1 VKKSLFIY
9 LLLLFE
15 LIASSDLYGQAISI
29 NQIKS
34 GISYSINNNPSN
46 LILIGGLLGSGI
58 STKYDDKIQEVY
70 QGKILGKSA
79 AKLGDYWGIA
89 GQFIIL
95 SRLKLGSDDFNYAT
109 SAIIANGL
117 CTYGL
122 KFITGRI
129 RPDGANRRSFPS
141 GHTSSSFLAATI
153 ADDLYGSKIGVP
165 AYLLAGLTGLSRIH
179 DNKHY
184 LSDVIFGASLGIAL
198 GKGFGNDAQKKTL
211 QKIDDGG
218 IKIRINN
225 LKENPR
231 IHFYW
236 SF

>member
-1 VKKSLFIY
+1 MKKSLFIY

-34 GISYSINNNPSN
+34 GISYTINNNPSN

-117 CTYGL
+117 CTYGI
-122 KFITGRI
+122 KFITGRM

>member
-1 VKKSLFIY
+1 MKKSLFIY

-34 GISYSINNNPSN
+34 GISYTINNNPSN

-95 SRLKLGSDDFNYAT
+95 SRLNLGSDDFNYAT

-117 CTYGL
+117 CTYGI
-122 KFITGRI
+122 KFITGRM

>member
-1 VKKSLFIY
+1 MKKSLFIY

-34 GISYSINNNPSN
+34 GISYTINNNPSN

-95 SRLKLGSDDFNYAT
+95 SRLKLGSDEFNYAT

-117 CTYGL
+117 CTYGI

-184 LSDVIFGASLGIAL
+184 LSDVIFGAGLGIAL

>member
-15 LIASSDLYGQAISI
+15 LIASSVLYGQAISI

-117 CTYGL
+117 CTYGI
-122 KFITGRI
+122 KFIAGRM

>member
-1 VKKSLFIY
+1 VKNSLFIY

-34 GISYSINNNPSN
+34 GISYTINNNPSN
-46 LILIGGLLGSGI
+46 LIIIGGLLGSGI

-95 SRLKLGSDDFNYAT
+95 SRLKLGSDEFNYAT

-117 CTYGL
+117 CTYGI

>member
-1 VKKSLFIY
+1 MKKSLFIY

-95 SRLKLGSDDFNYAT
+95 SRLKLGSDEFNYAT

-117 CTYGL
+117 CTYGI

-225 LKENPR
+225 LKENPG

>member
-15 LIASSDLYGQAISI
+15 LIASSVLYGQAISI

-117 CTYGL
+117 CTYGI
-122 KFITGRI
+122 KFITGRM

-198 GKGFGNDAQKKTL
+198 GKGFGNDAKKKTL

>member
-1 VKKSLFIY
+1 MKNSLFIY

-34 GISYSINNNPSN
+34 GISYTINNNPSN

-95 SRLKLGSDDFNYAT
+95 SRLKLGSDEFNYAT

-117 CTYGL
+117 CTYGI

-184 LSDVIFGASLGIAL
+184 LSDVIFGAGLGIAL

>member
-1 VKKSLFIY
+1 MKKSLFIY
-9 LLLLFE
+9 LLFLFE

-34 GISYSINNNPSN
+34 GISYTINNNPSN
-46 LILIGGLLGSGI
+46 LIIIGGLLGSGI

-117 CTYGL
+117 CTYGI
-122 KFITGRI
+122 KFIAGRM

>member
-1 VKKSLFIY
+1 MKKSLFIY

-34 GISYSINNNPSN
+34 GISYSIKNNPSN

-117 CTYGL
+117 CTYGI

-141 GHTSSSFLAATI
+141 GHTSSSFLVATI

-225 LKENPR
+225 LKENHR

>member
-117 CTYGL
+117 CTYGI

-141 GHTSSSFLAATI
+141 GHTSSSFLVATI

>member
-1 VKKSLFIY
+1 MKKSLFIY

-34 GISYSINNNPSN
+34 GISYTINNNPSN

-79 AKLGDYWGIA
+79 AKLGDYWGIG
-89 GQFIIL
+89 GQLIIL
-95 SRLKLGSDDFNYAT
+95 SRLKLGSDEFNYAT

-117 CTYGL
+117 CTYGI

>member
-1 VKKSLFIY
+1 MKNSLFIY

-34 GISYSINNNPSN
+34 GISYTINNNPSN

-95 SRLKLGSDDFNYAT
+95 SRLKLGSDEFNYAT

-117 CTYGL
+117 CTYGI

>member
-1 VKKSLFIY
+1 MKKSLFIY

-34 GISYSINNNPSN
+34 GISYTINNNPSN

-58 STKYDDKIQEVY
+58 STKYDDKIQELY

-95 SRLKLGSDDFNYAT
+95 SRLKLGSDEFNYAT

-117 CTYGL
+117 CTYGI

-184 LSDVIFGASLGIAL
+184 LSDVIFGAGLGIAL

-225 LKENPR
+225 IKENPR

>member
-1 VKKSLFIY
+1 MKKSLFIY

-95 SRLKLGSDDFNYAT
+95 SRLKLGSDDINYAT

-117 CTYGL
+117 CTYGI

>member
-1 VKKSLFIY
+1 MKKSLFIY
-9 LLLLFE
+9 LLLFFE

-95 SRLKLGSDDFNYAT
+95 SRLKLGSDEFNYAT

-117 CTYGL
+117 CTYGI

>member
-1 VKKSLFIY
+1 MKKSLFIY

-117 CTYGL
+117 CTYGI

-141 GHTSSSFLAATI
+141 GHTSSSFLVATI

>member
-1 VKKSLFIY
+1 MKKSLFIY

-34 GISYSINNNPSN
+34 GISYTINNNPSN

-95 SRLKLGSDDFNYAT
+95 SRLKLGSDEFNYAT

-117 CTYGL
+117 CTYGI

-231 IHFYW
+231 IHFFW

>member
-1 VKKSLFIY
+1 MKKSLFIY

-117 CTYGL
+117 CTYGI
-122 KFITGRI
+122 KFITGRM

-198 GKGFGNDAQKKTL
+198 GKGFGNDAKKKTL

>member
-1 VKKSLFIY
+1 MKKSLFIY

-95 SRLKLGSDDFNYAT
+95 SRLKLGSDEFNYAT

-117 CTYGL
+117 CTYGI

-129 RPDGANRRSFPS
+129 RPDRANRWSFPS

-153 ADDLYGSKIGVP
+153 VDDLYGSKIGVP

>member
-1 VKKSLFIY
+1 MKKSLFTY

-34 GISYSINNNPSN
+34 GISYTINNNPSN
-46 LILIGGLLGSGI
+46 LIIIGGLLGSGI

-95 SRLKLGSDDFNYAT
+95 SRLKLGSDEFNYAT

-117 CTYGL
+117 CTYGI

-231 IHFYW
+231 IHFFW

>member
-1 VKKSLFIY
+1 MKNSLFIY

-95 SRLKLGSDDFNYAT
+95 SRLKLGSDEFNYAT

-117 CTYGL
+117 CTYGI

-184 LSDVIFGASLGIAL
+184 LSDVIFGAGLGIAL

>member
-117 CTYGL
+117 CTYGI

>member
-1 VKKSLFIY
+1 MKKSLFIY

-117 CTYGL
+117 CTYGI

-198 GKGFGNDAQKKTL
+198 GKGFGNDAKKKTL

>member
-1 VKKSLFIY
+1 MKKSLFIY

-95 SRLKLGSDDFNYAT
+95 SRLKLGSDEFNYAT

-117 CTYGL
+117 CTYGI

-153 ADDLYGSKIGVP
+153 VDDLYGSKIGVP

-198 GKGFGNDAQKKTL
+198 GKGFGNDAKKKTL

>member
-1 VKKSLFIY
+1 MKKSLFIY

-70 QGKILGKSA
+70 QGKILGKSV
-79 AKLGDYWGIA
+79 AKFGDYWGIA

-95 SRLKLGSDDFNYAT
+95 SRLKLGSDEFNYAT

-117 CTYGL
+117 CTYGI

>member
-1 VKKSLFIY
+1 MKKSLFIY

-95 SRLKLGSDDFNYAT
+95 SRLKLGSDEFNYAT

-117 CTYGL
+117 CTYGI

-153 ADDLYGSKIGVP
+153 ADDLYGSKIGLP

>member
-1 VKKSLFIY
+1 MKKSLFIY

-58 STKYDDKIQEVY
+58 STKYDDEIQEVY

-117 CTYGL
+117 CTYGI
-122 KFITGRI
+122 KFITGRM

>member
-1 VKKSLFIY
+1 MKKSLFIY

-34 GISYSINNNPSN
+34 GISYTINNNPSN

-117 CTYGL
+117 CTYGI

>member
-1 VKKSLFIY
+1 MKKSLFIY

-34 GISYSINNNPSN
+34 GISYTINNNPSN

-95 SRLKLGSDDFNYAT
+95 SRLKLGSDEFNYAT

-117 CTYGL
+117 CTYGI

-198 GKGFGNDAQKKTL
+198 GKGFGNDAKKKTL

>member
-1 VKKSLFIY
+1 MKKSLFIY

-117 CTYGL
+117 CTYGI

-211 QKIDDGG
+211 QK
-218 IKIRINN
+218 N
-225 LKENPR
+225 
-231 IHFYW
+231 
-236 SF
+236 

>member
-1 VKKSLFIY
+1 MKKSLFIY

-34 GISYSINNNPSN
+34 GISYTINNNPSN

-95 SRLKLGSDDFNYAT
+95 SRLKLGSDEFNYAT

-117 CTYGL
+117 CTYGI

-225 LKENPR
+225 IKENPR

>member
-1 VKKSLFIY
+1 MKKSLFIY

-117 CTYGL
+117 CTYGI

>member
-1 VKKSLFIY
+1 MKKSLFIY
-9 LLLLFE
+9 LLFLFE
-15 LIASSDLYGQAISI
+15 LIASSELYGQAISI

-34 GISYSINNNPSN
+34 GISYTINNNPSN
-46 LILIGGLLGSGI
+46 LIIIGGLLGSGI

-95 SRLKLGSDDFNYAT
+95 SRLKLGSDEFNYAT

-117 CTYGL
+117 CTYGI

-184 LSDVIFGASLGIAL
+184 LSDVIFGAGLGIAL

>member
-34 GISYSINNNPSN
+34 GISYTINNNPSN

-95 SRLKLGSDDFNYAT
+95 SRLKLGSDEFNYAT

-117 CTYGL
+117 CTYGI

-231 IHFYW
+231 IHFFW